1 MLWTREMTRAQLFER
16 YLKDALDEKALAELA
31 RRREDDPDFSAQF
44 DADLVATGKFR
55 ETRHGIERIKGD
67 EIAPK
72 RPKLITAVKAE
83 EGGTSVTPKLIMGT
97 SAEMPKAL
105 QFLGV
110 GEEPPPGF
118 YGEESSLAAAER
130 VEAPPSGGP
139 GLGEGTPYGDAG
151 SSAATGSDESS
162 GEQQDESNETS
173 EVDIGEGEESPHERD
188 DTLEEEPDGEGRFRE
203 GKEELGEGVEE
214 ERGFDPPVSSPPAP
228 ASPPLEPSSPPP
240 APSSPAPAP
249 SSPPPAPASP
259 PPAPASPPPAPASPP
274 PAPASPPPEP
284 AVSSGQD
291 QLPSAVP
298 VRPLQAKII
307 PPEPGDP
314 AYEYFQNVA
323 ESYGQQHGGD
333 PTAGI
338 LQGQAPPQRLRSARQ
353 GTSGFLIGIVVV
365 LLLGIGG
372 ALFFGLNRQSPEPPE
387 GAGVIAKVEF
397 LRGEAVLLREA
408 GRQRRLEDGFELR
421 DGDVITVREGFLR
434 VAYVEEKTYLHL
446 QSGSEVTLGL
456 KKSGKQLRIGRG
468 VVDLDV
474 APQPAGE
481 PMVVQGANAT
491 VTVKSARATVRSLGQ
506 ETLVEVAEGSTHV
519 VRLRDGVTLQVGAGE
534 WTSVN
539 EQALPQVWGFLVGV
553 NLNGGEVAVNGGTWL
568 SYAKAQSEGF
578 KVGIEGKEGA
588 VQTMISTQQPLGH
601 APGAGL
607 QDMLR
612 SKVSVKNAAMSIRW
626 PRENGLYQVFV
637 WMMEDE
643 GNSAR
648 SLRLNVENKKVA
660 EELGRKQ
667 TLGTWNRFGPYSAE
681 IKDGHLDLLLSAD
694 SKFQIKNPHL
704 AGIAVYAVAGT
715 ETTVR
720 QESKR
725 GVGVL
730 EVDSGFAG
738 ENLATEPTLPE

>member
-55 ETRHGIERIKGD
+55 KTRHGIERIKGD

-118 YGEESSLAAAER
+118 YGEESSRAAAER
-130 VEAPPSGGP
+130 VEAPPSVGP

-162 GEQQDESNETS
+162 GEQQDESIETS

-188 DTLEEEPDGEGRFRE
+188 DRLEEEPEGEGRFRE

-249 SSPPPAPASP
+249 SSPPPAPS
-259 PPAPASPPPAPASPP
+259 SPP

-284 AVSSGQD
+284 AVSLGQD

-353 GTSGFLIGIVVV
+353 GTSGFFIGIVVV

-408 GRQRRLEDGFELR
+408 GRQRRLEDGFELK

-481 PMVVQGANAT
+481 PMVVRGANAT

-506 ETLVEVAEGSTHV
+506 ETMVEVAEGSTHV

-539 EQALPQVWGFLVGV
+539 EQALPQVWGFLAGV

-588 VQTMISTQQPLGH
+588 VLTMISTQQPLGH

-607 QDMLR
+607 QGMLR

-626 PRENGLYQVFV
+626 PRENGRYQVFV

-667 TLGTWNRFGPYSAE
+667 TIGTWNRFGPYSAE

>member
-1 MLWTREMTRAQLFER
+1 MTRAQLFER

-55 ETRHGIERIKGD
+55 KTRHGIERIKGD

-118 YGEESSLAAAER
+118 YGEESSRAAAER
-130 VEAPPSGGP
+130 VEASPSGGP

-162 GEQQDESNETS
+162 GEQQDESIETS

-188 DTLEEEPDGEGRFRE
+188 DTLEEAPDGEGRFRE
-203 GKEELGEGVEE
+203 GKEEMGEGVEE

-228 ASPPLEPSSPPP
+228 S
-240 APSSPAPAP
+240 
-249 SSPPPAPASP
+249 SP

-353 GTSGFLIGIVVV
+353 GTSGFFIGIVVV

-408 GRQRRLEDGFELR
+408 GRQRRLEDGFELK

-481 PMVVQGANAT
+481 PMVVRGANAT

-506 ETLVEVAEGSTHV
+506 ETMVEVAEGSTHV

-539 EQALPQVWGFLVGV
+539 EQALPQVWGFLAGV

-588 VQTMISTQQPLGH
+588 VLTMISTQQPLGH

-607 QDMLR
+607 QGMLR

-626 PRENGLYQVFV
+626 PRENGRYQVFV

-667 TLGTWNRFGPYSAE
+667 TIGTWNRFGPYSAE

>member
-1 MLWTREMTRAQLFER
+1 MTRAQLFER

-55 ETRHGIERIKGD
+55 KTRHGIERIKGD

-162 GEQQDESNETS
+162 GEQQDESIETS

-188 DTLEEEPDGEGRFRE
+188 DRLEEEPEGEGRFRE
-203 GKEELGEGVEE
+203 GKEEMGEGVEE

-240 APSSPAPAP
+240 APS
-249 SSPPPAPASP
+249 SP

-353 GTSGFLIGIVVV
+353 GTSGFFIGIVVV

-408 GRQRRLEDGFELR
+408 GRQRRLEDGFELK

-481 PMVVQGANAT
+481 PMVVRGANAT

-506 ETLVEVAEGSTHV
+506 ETMVEVAEGSTHV

-539 EQALPQVWGFLVGV
+539 EQALPQVWGFLAGV

-588 VQTMISTQQPLGH
+588 VLTMISTQQPLGH

-607 QDMLR
+607 QGMLR

-626 PRENGLYQVFV
+626 PRENGRYQVFV

-667 TLGTWNRFGPYSAE
+667 TIGTWNRFGPYSAE

>member
-1 MLWTREMTRAQLFER
+1 M
-16 YLKDALDEKALAELA
+16 
-31 RRREDDPDFSAQF
+31 
-44 DADLVATGKFR
+44 
-55 ETRHGIERIKGD
+55 
-67 EIAPK
+67 
-72 RPKLITAVKAE
+72 
-83 EGGTSVTPKLIMGT
+83 
-97 SAEMPKAL
+97 
-105 QFLGV
+105 
-110 GEEPPPGF
+110 
-118 YGEESSLAAAER
+118 
-130 VEAPPSGGP
+130 
-139 GLGEGTPYGDAG
+139 
-151 SSAATGSDESS
+151 
-162 GEQQDESNETS
+162 
-173 EVDIGEGEESPHERD
+173 
-188 DTLEEEPDGEGRFRE
+188 
-203 GKEELGEGVEE
+203 
-214 ERGFDPPVSSPPAP
+214 
-228 ASPPLEPSSPPP
+228 
-240 APSSPAPAP
+240 
-249 SSPPPAPASP
+249 
-259 PPAPASPPPAPASPP
+259 
-274 PAPASPPPEP
+274 
-284 AVSSGQD
+284 
-291 QLPSAVP
+291 PSAVP

-353 GTSGFLIGIVVV
+353 GTSGFFIGIVVV

-397 LRGEAVLLREA
+397 LHGEAVLLREA

-434 VAYVEEKTYLHL
+434 AAYVEEKTYLHL

-481 PMVVQGANAT
+481 PMVVRGANAT

-506 ETLVEVAEGSTHV
+506 ETMVEVAEGSTHV

-539 EQALPQVWGFLVGV
+539 EQALPQVWGFLAGV

-588 VQTMISTQQPLGH
+588 VLTMISTQQPLGH

-607 QDMLR
+607 QGMLR

-626 PRENGLYQVFV
+626 PRENGRYQVFV

>member
-1 MLWTREMTRAQLFER
+1 MTRAQLFER

-55 ETRHGIERIKGD
+55 KTRHGIERIKGD

-118 YGEESSLAAAER
+118 YGEESSCAAAER
-130 VEAPPSGGP
+130 VEPPPSGGP

-162 GEQQDESNETS
+162 GEQQDESIETS

-188 DTLEEEPDGEGRFRE
+188 DTLEEAPDGEGRFRE
-203 GKEELGEGVEE
+203 GKEEMGEGVEE

-228 ASPPLEPSSPPP
+228 SSPPP
-240 APSSPAPAP
+240 APSSPPPAP
-249 SSPPPAPASP
+249 S
-259 PPAPASPPPAPASPP
+259 SPPPAPASPP

-353 GTSGFLIGIVVV
+353 GTSGFFIGIVVV

-408 GRQRRLEDGFELR
+408 GRQRRLEDGFELK

-481 PMVVQGANAT
+481 PMVVRGANAT

-506 ETLVEVAEGSTHV
+506 ETMVEVAEGSTHV

-539 EQALPQVWGFLVGV
+539 EQALPQVWGFLAGV

-588 VQTMISTQQPLGH
+588 VLTMISTQQPLGH

-607 QDMLR
+607 QGMLR

-626 PRENGLYQVFV
+626 PRENGRYQVFV

-667 TLGTWNRFGPYSAE
+667 TIGTWNRFGPYSAE

>member
-203 GKEELGEGVEE
+203 GKEEMGEGVEE

-240 APSSPAPAP
+240 APSSP
-249 SSPPPAPASP
+249 
-259 PPAPASPPPAPASPP
+259 P

-284 AVSSGQD
+284 AASSGQD
-291 QLPSAVP
+291 QLLSAVP

-481 PMVVQGANAT
+481 PMVVRGANAT

-539 EQALPQVWGFLVGV
+539 EQALPQVWGFLAGV

-607 QDMLR
+607 QGMLR

>member
-1 MLWTREMTRAQLFER
+1 M
-16 YLKDALDEKALAELA
+16 
-31 RRREDDPDFSAQF
+31 
-44 DADLVATGKFR
+44 
-55 ETRHGIERIKGD
+55 
-67 EIAPK
+67 
-72 RPKLITAVKAE
+72 
-83 EGGTSVTPKLIMGT
+83 
-97 SAEMPKAL
+97 
-105 QFLGV
+105 
-110 GEEPPPGF
+110 
-118 YGEESSLAAAER
+118 
-130 VEAPPSGGP
+130 
-139 GLGEGTPYGDAG
+139 
-151 SSAATGSDESS
+151 
-162 GEQQDESNETS
+162 
-173 EVDIGEGEESPHERD
+173 
-188 DTLEEEPDGEGRFRE
+188 
-203 GKEELGEGVEE
+203 
-214 ERGFDPPVSSPPAP
+214 
-228 ASPPLEPSSPPP
+228 
-240 APSSPAPAP
+240 
-249 SSPPPAPASP
+249 
-259 PPAPASPPPAPASPP
+259 
-274 PAPASPPPEP
+274 
-284 AVSSGQD
+284 
-291 QLPSAVP
+291 PSAVP

-408 GRQRRLEDGFELR
+408 GRQRRLENGFELR

-481 PMVVQGANAT
+481 PMVVRGANAT

-607 QDMLR
+607 QGMLR

>member
-55 ETRHGIERIKGD
+55 KTRHGIERIKGD

-118 YGEESSLAAAER
+118 YGEESSRAAAER
-130 VEAPPSGGP
+130 VEASPSGGP

-162 GEQQDESNETS
+162 GEQQDESTETS
-173 EVDIGEGEESPHERD
+173 EADIGEGEESPHERD
-188 DTLEEEPDGEGRFRE
+188 DTLEEAPDGEGRFRE
-203 GKEELGEGVEE
+203 GKEEMGEGVEE

-228 ASPPLEPSSPPP
+228 SSPP
-240 APSSPAPAP
+240 PAP

-259 PPAPASPPPAPASPP
+259 PPAPSSPPPAPSSPPPAPASPP

-353 GTSGFLIGIVVV
+353 GTSGFFIGIVVV

-408 GRQRRLEDGFELR
+408 GRQRRLEDGFELK

-481 PMVVQGANAT
+481 PMVVRGANAT

-506 ETLVEVAEGSTHV
+506 ETMVEVAEGSTHV

-539 EQALPQVWGFLVGV
+539 EQALPQVWGFLAGV

-588 VQTMISTQQPLGH
+588 VLTMISTQQPLGH

-607 QDMLR
+607 QGMLR

-626 PRENGLYQVFV
+626 PRENGRYQVFV

-667 TLGTWNRFGPYSAE
+667 TIGTWNRFGPYSAE

>member
-1 MLWTREMTRAQLFER
+1 MTRAQLFER

-55 ETRHGIERIKGD
+55 KTRHGIERIKGD

-118 YGEESSLAAAER
+118 YGEESSCAAAER
-130 VEAPPSGGP
+130 VEPPPSGGP

-162 GEQQDESNETS
+162 GEQQDESIETS

-188 DTLEEEPDGEGRFRE
+188 DTLEEAPDGEGRFRE
-203 GKEELGEGVEE
+203 GKEEMGEGVEE

-228 ASPPLEPSSPPP
+228 SSPPPAPSSPPP
-240 APSSPAPAP
+240 APSSPPPAP
-249 SSPPPAPASP
+249 S
-259 PPAPASPPPAPASPP
+259 SPPPAPASPP

-353 GTSGFLIGIVVV
+353 GTSGFFIGIVVV

-408 GRQRRLEDGFELR
+408 GRQRRLEDGFELK

-481 PMVVQGANAT
+481 PMVVRGANAT

-506 ETLVEVAEGSTHV
+506 ETMVEVAEGSTHV

-539 EQALPQVWGFLVGV
+539 EQALPQVWGFLAGV

-588 VQTMISTQQPLGH
+588 VLTMISTQQPLGH

-607 QDMLR
+607 QGMLR

-626 PRENGLYQVFV
+626 PRENGRYQVFV

-667 TLGTWNRFGPYSAE
+667 TIGTWNRFGPYSAE